1 MEPFL
6 LDKSAREDRMNLGN
20 QSVSNEHLQPSEEE
34 REPSTSGPGA
44 YPRTGLAIS
53 IHVKSKGELPAT
65 VTQSSPNE
73 VCLELARPVWPL
85 PFRKGSRVRIKYWDE
100 QAIAYFWDAEVLKAS
115 KRNVVAMLRGGGITV
130 QRRQSYRV
138 RTKIRL
144 ACTVI
149 DSADRHLVG
158 EEFNCKTNDISV
170 GGLAFE
176 THLPLNTGD
185 RLAARIHF
193 STSNQIDVIGW
204 ILRVTPIERDG
215 EVINSV
221 AVQFLHCEAKD
232 QNHLLMFLAHSEVH

>member
-6 LDKSAREDRMNLGN
+6 IDKSAREDRMNLGN

-115 KRNVVAMLRGGGITV
+115 KRNVVVTLRGGGITV

-138 RTKIRL
+138 RTQIRL

-149 DSADRHLVG
+149 EATDRYLIG
-158 EEFNCKTNDISV
+158 EEFKCKTKDISV

-176 THLPLNTGD
+176 TYLPLDEGD
-185 RLAARIHF
+185 RLAVNIHF
-193 STSNQIDVIGW
+193 SSIHQIDVVGW
-204 ILRVTPIERDG
+204 IVRATPIERQG

-221 AVQFLHCEAKD
+221 ALQFIHCEAEHQD
-232 QNHLLMFLAHSEVH
+232 HLLRFLVHGEVT

>member
-1 MEPFL
+1 
-6 LDKSAREDRMNLGN
+6 MNLQD
-20 QSVSNEHLQPSEEE
+20 QSVSNEHPQAWEEE
-34 REPSTSGPGA
+34 KRKPSPSGPGA
-44 YPRTGLAIS
+44 YPQTGLAVS
-53 IHVKSKGELPAT
+53 IHVKSKGEIPAS
-65 VTQSSPNE
+65 VTQSSPDKI
-73 VCLELARPVWPL
+73 CLKFARPLWPL

-115 KRNVVAMLRGGGITV
+115 KRNVVVTLRGGGITV

-144 ACTVI
+144 GCTVI
-149 DSADRHLVG
+149 DSADRYLVG
-158 EEFNCKTNDISV
+158 EEFNCKTKDISV

-193 STSNQIDVIGW
+193 SPSNQIDVVGW

-232 QNHLLMFLAHSEVH
+232 QNHLLRFLAHGEVH